1 MEGVFEVAVSNV
13 TREGTFIGEVF
24 MRTSYAKV
32 SGGWSSTGCS
42 VCVCVCVCGEHCV
55 STVTIGLL
63 YTGAPRP
70 HSLQGSPREPGYTTS
85 QYLLQCFPSEQ

>member
-32 SGGWSSTGCS
+32 SGGWSSTVCS
-42 VCVCVCVCGEHCV
+42 VCVCVCVCAESIV
-55 STVTIGLL
+55 
-63 YTGAPRP
+63 
-70 HSLQGSPREPGYTTS
+70 
-85 QYLLQCFPSEQ
+85 

>member
-42 VCVCVCVCGEHCV
+42 VCVRVRVCGEHCV

-70 HSLQGSPREPGYTTS
+70 HSLQGSPREPGYTTC